1 MTLLNIY
8 ESEVST
14 EFKNFLDQIKTNIEA
29 YSEAKLKAQKE
40 RMIIIGKIAEYKQS
54 FPQRSTDHR
63 LLVKAMKEEG
73 WSDDVISN
81 NLIAFRRYQKI
92 MNSHSDWH
100 PLAQAASVSH
110 LLLMARANDGRLDH
124 DALKFLKRHKKLPS
138 LSAMRGYQAGW
149 FDKTF
154 TPIRRSPGGGSS
166 SDFNSESFDNS
177 STLEFEIVEDNQL
190 VLGEKL
196 VSILHEIDME
206 KAFINDAF
214 KEKLEP
220 HNHQLE
226 VLADWSKPDK
236 KFRDF
241 IN

>member
-8 ESEVST
+8 ESEIST

-110 LLLMARANDGRLDH
+110 LLLMARANDGRLEFN
-124 DALKFLKRHKKLPS
+124 AVKYLKRHKKLPS
-138 LSAMRGYQAGW
+138 LSAMRGYLAGW
-149 FDKTF
+149 FDEKF
-154 TPIRRSPGGGSS
+154 MQRRRASGGGTSS
-166 SDFNSESFDNS
+166 EFNPESFDGS
-177 STLEFEIVEDNQL
+177 SNL
-190 VLGEKL
+190 
-196 VSILHEIDME
+196 
-206 KAFINDAF
+206 
-214 KEKLEP
+214 
-220 HNHQLE
+220 
-226 VLADWSKPDK
+226 
-236 KFRDF
+236 
-241 IN
+241 

>member
-81 NLIAFRRYQKI
+81 NLIAFRRYQKL

-110 LLLMARANDGRLDH
+110 LLLMARANDGRLEFN
-124 DALKFLKRHKKLPS
+124 AVKYLKRHKKLPS
-138 LSAMRGYQAGW
+138 LSAMRGYLAGW
-149 FDKTF
+149 FDERF
-154 TPIRRSPGGGSS
+154 MQRRRASGGGTSS
-166 SDFNSESFDNS
+166 EFNSESLDRS
-177 STLEFEIVEDNQL
+177 STFEFEIVEDNQL

-196 VSILHEIDME
+196 VSILNEIDMD

-226 VLADWSKPDK
+226 VLADWSKPEK
-236 KFRDF
+236 
-241 IN
+241 I

>member
-29 YSEAKLKAQKE
+29 YSEAKFKAQKE

-81 NLIAFRRYQKI
+81 NLIAFRRYQKL

-110 LLLMARANDGRLDH
+110 LLLMARANDGRLEFN
-124 DALKFLKRHKKLPS
+124 AVKYLKRHKKLPS
-138 LSAMRGYQAGW
+138 LSAMRGYLAGW
-149 FDKTF
+149 FDEKF
-154 TPIRRSPGGGSS
+154 MQRRRASGGGTSS
-166 SDFNSESFDNS
+166 EFNNESFDRS
-177 STLEFEIVEDNQL
+177 SNLEFEIIEDNQL

-196 VSILHEIDME
+196 VSILNEIDMD

-226 VLADWSKPDK
+226 VLADWSKPEK
-236 KFRDF
+236 VKPKYL
-241 IN
+241 

>member
-8 ESEVST
+8 ESEVSK

-29 YSEAKLKAQKE
+29 YSEANLKAQKE

-81 NLIAFRRYQKI
+81 NLIAFRRYQKL

-110 LLLMARANDGRLDH
+110 LLLMARANDGRLQH
-124 DALKFLKRHKKLPS
+124 NALKYLKRHKKLPS
-138 LSAMRGYQAGW
+138 LSAMRGYLAGW
-149 FDKTF
+149 FDEKF
-154 TPIRRSPGGGSS
+154 MQRRRASGGGTSS
-166 SDFNSESFDNS
+166 EFNNESFDRS
-177 STLEFEIVEDNQL
+177 SNLEFEIVEDNQL

-196 VSILHEIDME
+196 VSILNAIDMD
-206 KAFINDAF
+206 KAFINNEF
-214 KEKLEP
+214 KQKLEP

-226 VLADWSKPDK
+226 VLADWSKPERLK
-236 KFRDF
+236 
-241 IN
+241 INYR

>member
-14 EFKNFLDQIKTNIEA
+14 AFKNFLDQIKTNIEA

-81 NLIAFRRYQKI
+81 NLIAFRRYQKL

-110 LLLMARANDGRLDH
+110 LLLMARANDGRLEFN
-124 DALKFLKRHKKLPS
+124 AVKYLKRHKKLPS
-138 LSAMRGYQAGW
+138 LSAMRGYLAGW
-149 FDKTF
+149 FDERF
-154 TPIRRSPGGGSS
+154 MQRRRASGGGTSS
-166 SDFNSESFDNS
+166 EFNSESLDRS
-177 STLEFEIVEDNQL
+177 STFEFEIVEDNQL

-196 VSILHEIDME
+196 VSILNEIDMD

-226 VLADWSKPDK
+226 VLAEWSKPEK
-236 KFRDF
+236 VKPKYL
-241 IN
+241 

>member
-81 NLIAFRRYQKI
+81 NLIAYRRYQKI

-110 LLLMARANDGRLDH
+110 LLLMARANDGRLEFN
-124 DALKFLKRHKKLPS
+124 AVKYLKRHKKLPS
-138 LSAMRGYQAGW
+138 LSAMRGYLAGW
-149 FDKTF
+149 FDEKF
-154 TPIRRSPGGGSS
+154 MQRRRASGGGTSS
-166 SDFNSESFDNS
+166 EFNPESFDRS
-177 STLEFEIVEDNQL
+177 SNLEFEIIEDNQL

-196 VSILHEIDME
+196 VSILNEIDMD

-226 VLADWSKPDK
+226 VLADWSKPEK
-236 KFRDF
+236 VKPKYL
-241 IN
+241 

>member
-8 ESEVST
+8 ESEVSI

-54 FPQRSTDHR
+54 FPQRSSDHR

-110 LLLMARANDGRLDH
+110 LLLMARANDGRLQH
-124 DALKFLKRHKKLPS
+124 DALKYLKRNKKLPS
-138 LSAMRGYQAGW
+138 LSAMRGYLAGW
-149 FDKTF
+149 FDEKF
-154 TPIRRSPGGGSS
+154 MQRRRASGGGTSS
-166 SDFNSESFDNS
+166 EFNTESFDRS
-177 STLEFEIVEDNQL
+177 SNLEFEIVEDNQL

-196 VSILHEIDME
+196 VSILNEIDMD
-206 KAFINDAF
+206 KAFINNEF
-214 KEKLEP
+214 KQKLEP

-226 VLADWSKPDK
+226 VLADWSKPEK
-236 KFRDF
+236 LKP
-241 IN
+241 NYL

>member
-29 YSEAKLKAQKE
+29 YSDAKFKAQKE

-81 NLIAFRRYQKI
+81 NLIAFRRYQKL

-110 LLLMARANDGRLDH
+110 LLLMARANDGRLEFN
-124 DALKFLKRHKKLPS
+124 AVKYLKRHKKLPS
-138 LSAMRGYQAGW
+138 LSAMRGYLAGW
-149 FDKTF
+149 FDEKF
-154 TPIRRSPGGGSS
+154 MQRRRASGGATSS
-166 SDFNSESFDNS
+166 KFNSESFDRS
-177 STLEFEIVEDNQL
+177 SNFEFEIVEDNQL

-196 VSILHEIDME
+196 VSILNEIDMD
-206 KAFINDAF
+206 KAFINNEF
-214 KEKLEP
+214 KQKLEP

-226 VLADWSKPDK
+226 VLADWSKPERLK
-236 KFRDF
+236 
-241 IN
+241 INYR

>member
-63 LLVKAMKEEG
+63 LLVNAMKEEG

-81 NLIAFRRYQKI
+81 NLIAFRRYQKL

-110 LLLMARANDGRLDH
+110 LLLMARANDGRLEH
-124 DALKFLKRHKKLPS
+124 DALKYLKRHKKLPS
-138 LSAMRGYQAGW
+138 LSAMRGYLAGW
-149 FDKTF
+149 FDEKF
-154 TPIRRSPGGGSS
+154 MQRRRASGGGASS
-166 SDFNSESFDNS
+166 EFNADSFERS
-177 STLEFEIVEDNQL
+177 STFEFEIVEDNQL

-196 VSILHEIDME
+196 VSILNEIDMD

-226 VLADWSKPDK
+226 VLADWSNPEKVKPK
-236 KFRDF
+236 YL
-241 IN
+241 

>member
-110 LLLMARANDGRLDH
+110 LLLMARANDGRLEH
-124 DALKFLKRHKKLPS
+124 NALKYLKRHKKLPS
-138 LSAMRGYQAGW
+138 LSAMRGYLAGW
-149 FDKTF
+149 FDEKF
-154 TPIRRSPGGGSS
+154 MQRRRTSGSGPS
-166 SDFNSESFDNS
+166 SEFNSESFDRS
-177 STLEFEIVEDNQL
+177 ETLRFEIVEDNQL

-196 VSILHEIDME
+196 VSILNEIDME
-206 KAFINDAF
+206 EAFINDAF

-226 VLADWSKPDK
+226 VLADWSKPEK
-236 KFRDF
+236 
-241 IN
+241 I